1 MTNYS
6 ENCVAVKTIRTEQV
20 DNVSIHARVLMIA
33 IAFALALTAIPPP
46 S

>member
-6 ENCVAVKTIRTEQV
+6 EDCVAVKTIRTKQV
-20 DNVSIHARVLMIA
+20 DNMSIRARVLMIA